1 MNRTALLACAFV
13 LVAGACGRGSSQ
25 EPLPTAARSSPLGP
39 PRSFALG
46 FSSFPPEATQSS
58 YDATFALAASV
69 SDVILIQ
76 RTPPWAE
83 MLAGQP
89 SDATVQS
96 TKRET
101 QLARAYGLRLFV
113 AIDPTDSVQ
122 GRRQL
127 AGLPADLR
135 GAGFADPKVRQAF
148 ITYARYV
155 ATNYRPDY
163 LALGVEIN
171 SYERANQQ
179 DFERFVQVYHEAYAA
194 VKEISPST
202 QVFTTFQLEEMQG
215 LLPVNNAQPPQ
226 WFLIKRFEPEL
237 DILAVSTYPST
248 AYNSLDLLPAAY
260 LAQIANYTNK
270 PIAIAGTG
278 YPSET
283 NGANVPGSPQQQTNY
298 LRRVLDNAQQLAM
311 PFVIW
316 FVSQDPPSASDPS
329 LARLQSMGLRS
340 GDGGR
345 KPAWDL
351 WAAAAR
357 RPLIAV
363 TPTPEPATP

>member
-1 MNRTALLACAFV
+1 MNRIAFLACAFV
-13 LVAGACGRGSSQ
+13 FVAAACQRSSSQ
-25 EPLPTAARSSPLGP
+25 GALPTTARPSPQGP

-46 FSSFPPEATQSS
+46 FSSFPPEPTQSS
-58 YDATFALAASV
+58 YDATFALAASA

-89 SDATVQS
+89 SAATVQS

-113 AIDPTDSVQ
+113 AIDPTDSAQ
-122 GRRQL
+122 GRQRL
-127 AGLPADLR
+127 AGLPSDLR
-135 GAGFADPKVRQAF
+135 DAGFADPKVRQAF
-148 ITYARYV
+148 ITYARYI
-155 ATNYRPDY
+155 ATNYRPAF

-194 VKEISPST
+194 VKEISPDT
-202 QVFTTFQLEEMQG
+202 LVFTTFQLEEMQG
-215 LLPVNNAQPPQ
+215 LLPINNAQPPQ
-226 WFLIKRFEPEL
+226 WFLIKRFEPQL

-260 LAQIANYTNK
+260 LAQLSNYTTK

-283 NGANVPGSPQQQTNY
+283 TGTNVPGSPQQQTNY

-316 FVSQDPPSASDPS
+316 FVSQDPPLATDQS

-340 GDGGR
+340 SDGGR

-351 WAAAAR
+351 WATAAR
-357 RPLIAV
+357 RPYAPSV
-363 TPTPEPATP
+363 HTPEPATP